1 MIPFSSVYGYFCLNG
16 LVGWLTPFL
25 SLYVLFYHLSLW
37 MFCLG
42 NLSCVVASLCYLF
55 EDLRTN
61 KRTKKSFI
69 MLVILSQRC
78 SRLNKKICMTLL
90 RVLSVLPPP
99 DPSALPLPTPSPF
112 ISPGYWCLLS
122 YLAHKSLFSW
132 FRLSTQ
138 KVNMVQVEGW
148 RKWRLRLRL
157 LRKKVRSSRRQR
169 REAEIVETKK
179 EAKIGKTW
187 EEQIEVLERKKPR
200 SKKSKSTRVQQKI
213 KMVYWNRQ
221 NRTKNQ
227 DCLFL

>member
-1 MIPFSSVYGYFCLNG
+1 MCCCLSV
-16 LVGWLTPFL
+16 L
-25 SLYVLFYHLSLW
+25 SIWRLK
-37 MFCLG
+37 
-42 NLSCVVASLCYLF
+42 
-55 EDLRTN
+55 N
-61 KRTKKSFI
+61 KQMNKKKSFI

-112 ISPGYWCLLS
+112 ISPVYWCLLS

-132 FRLSTQ
+132 FRSSTQ

-179 EAKIGKTW
+179 EAKIEKTW

-227 DCLFL
+227 DCLFLY